1 MTAHELNPLSIAE
14 AAPCAMCAPINLV
27 MLQQRLQSRQ
37 TAIRVSNIDTP
48 MHLAGSDGEESP
60 IRTAACPQVQA
71 ASAVDPSTPAMAA
84 KGAGGASPALEA
96 AYERSIGRA
105 QRIQMES
112 LQRQLKVAIRSWSS
126 CQ

>member
-1 MTAHELNPLSIAE
+1 MRAL
-14 AAPCAMCAPINLV
+14 INLV

-37 TAIRVSNIDTP
+37 TAIRLSNIDTP
-48 MHLAGSDGEESP
+48 VHLAGSDGEESP
-60 IRTAACPQVQA
+60 MRTAAYHQVQA
-71 ASAVDPSTPAMAA
+71 ASPVDPSTPAMAA
-84 KGAGGASPALEA
+84 RGPGGASPALEA

-105 QRIQMES
+105 QRIQTES